1 MLSQRGASGLLAGA
15 NAPTRLGKGE
25 EPLERSTMAGSA
37 EAPRVE
43 LNAPGREV
51 TWSAL
56 MASAQRGDK
65 VAYRRLLLEITPYI
79 RKLVARRVWSPED
92 REDTVQDV
100 LLTVHSIRHT
110 FEPGRPFAPWLVTI
124 ATRRAFD
131 RLRRGARVRAHEVAS
146 DSDYETFVAGEA
158 NNEFAGLEAEELRQA
173 IERLPPGQ
181 RQAVTL
187 LKLREMSLEEASS
200 ATGLSVSALKVATH
214 RAIKALKIMVR
225 RG

>member
-1 MLSQRGASGLLAGA
+1 
-15 NAPTRLGKGE
+15 
-25 EPLERSTMAGSA
+25 MAGGA
-37 EAPRVE
+37 EAPRVGSD
-43 LNAPGREV
+43 APGGEV

-79 RKLVARRVWSPED
+79 RKLVARHVWSPED
-92 REDTVQDV
+92 QEDAVQDV

-124 ATRRAFD
+124 ATRRAID

-146 DSDYETFVAGEA
+146 DSDYETFAADEA
-158 NNEFAGLEAEELRQA
+158 NNELAGLEAEELREA

-200 ATGLSVSALKVATH
+200 ATGLSVTALKVATH